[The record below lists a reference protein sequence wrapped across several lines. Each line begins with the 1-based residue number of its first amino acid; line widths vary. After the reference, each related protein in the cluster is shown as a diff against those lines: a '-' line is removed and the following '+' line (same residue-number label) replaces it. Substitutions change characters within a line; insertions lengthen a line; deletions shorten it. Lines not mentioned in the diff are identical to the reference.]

1 MTLTEALVE
10 IERLNDV
17 IAALDA
23 EVEALQSDLLDV
35 RADLAREIGRSHGM
49 ARWGCPQCPPGDDL
63 EVVGDLKLVC
73 LRCGTRYYDGHE
85 ETS

>member
-1 MTLTEALVE
+1 MNLRQALAE

-49 ARWGCPQCPPGDDL
+49 ARWGCPQCPPGEGIPFISKVENGREVPDDCH
-63 EVVGDLKLVC
+63 K
-73 LRCGTRYYDGHE
+73 
-85 ETS
+85 ETT